1 MLARPHH
8 PAITELRKRVA
19 CRYGQSA
26 ALSSSLASV
35 TQTRPDDD
43 DTDGQQSSSESER
56 GAIDAEGRKGKEGL
70 LALTPPPRLLC

>member
-1 MLARPHH
+1 M
-8 PAITELRKRVA
+8 TELRKRVA

-43 DTDGQQSSSESER
+43 DTDGQQSSRAAVKVNGVQSMQKGGKE
-56 GAIDAEGRKGKEGL
+56 RKG
-70 LALTPPPRLLC
+70 C

>member
-19 CRYGQSA
+19 CRYGQSG

-56 GAIDAEGRKGKEGL
+56 GAIDAEGRKGEGL
-70 LALTPPPRLLC
+70 LALTPPPPLLC